1 MKMNAVKIAG
11 FLAVLLAVLLV
22 SSIENIAIP

>member
-22 SSIENIAIP
+22 SSIENIANP